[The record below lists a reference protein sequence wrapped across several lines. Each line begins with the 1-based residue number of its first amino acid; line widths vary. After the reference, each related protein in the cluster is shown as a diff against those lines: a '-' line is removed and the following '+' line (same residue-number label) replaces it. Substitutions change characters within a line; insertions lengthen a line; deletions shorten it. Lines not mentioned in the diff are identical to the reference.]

1 MRRLP
6 VSGMMSAF
14 YPGYPVTAGNLV
26 SLGSDNKDPLKMGLN
41 ITDKIFM
48 LSDLLYKAAGQA
60 VNMTAGLSGSY
71 ERIVPGVV
79 YLSENAPEHK
89 AGPAEIVIG
98 KPFNGSGE
106 KAFLSDKLFGL
117 FGVKRGEDVLF

>member
-1 MRRLP
+1 ML
-6 VSGMMSAF
+6 
-14 YPGYPVTAGNLV
+14 N
-26 SLGSDNKDPLKMGLN
+26 PLKLFAFMN
-41 ITDKIFM
+41 FFPKIPH
-48 LSDLLYKAAGQA
+48 KAAGQA

-98 KPFNGSGE
+98 KPLNRSGE
-106 KAFLSDKLFGL
+106 KAFLSDKLFGPV
-117 FGVKRGEDVLF
+117 GIKRGEDVLL